1 MRGPQWASF
10 SPLSKA
16 LADLVCSS
24 LQAAYSACRIDCCH
38 KNSSQIIATVHQYLA
53 WVRTLLSVCWIGCDI
68 LGLDKAAQS
77 MWAFVVV
84 LHWLRKRQS
93 KGKRWILF
101 FEAFLDAQLVG
112 CCSFIYLFRVVSG
125 FDVQCYFLQLWCRW
139 QDAKGFVLS
148 PLGLALGK
156 AFLMLFV
163 ITVHWNQGNM
173 RLWKYVVNYTKG
185 IIDNRLLTSANFKL
199 NLTFS

>member
-1 MRGPQWASF
+1 MEDMRGPQWASF

-24 LQAAYSACRIDCCH
+24 LQTAYSARRIDCCH
-38 KNSSQIIATVHQYLA
+38 KNGSQIIATVHEYLA

-77 MWAFVVV
+77 MWAFVMV

-112 CCSFIYLFRVVSG
+112 CCSFIYLFIYLELSQALMCSVTFFSFDASG
-125 FDVQCYFLQLWCRW
+125 KMQKDLFCPLW
-139 QDAKGFVLS
+139 D
-148 PLGLALGK
+148 
-156 AFLMLFV
+156 
-163 ITVHWNQGNM
+163 
-173 RLWKYVVNYTKG
+173 
-185 IIDNRLLTSANFKL
+185 
-199 NLTFS
+199 